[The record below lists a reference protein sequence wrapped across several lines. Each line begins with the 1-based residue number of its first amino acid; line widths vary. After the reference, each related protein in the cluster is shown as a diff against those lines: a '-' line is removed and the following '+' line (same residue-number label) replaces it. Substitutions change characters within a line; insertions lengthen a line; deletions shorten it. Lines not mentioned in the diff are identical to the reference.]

1 MDTRSKKFDRTFITK
16 PVAFILAVL
25 LAVFAVVFTLSKAVG
40 LKDSVDG
47 AGIYAEDVLR
57 GVDSG
62 DITRLWAFAN
72 ENRTVQTYA
81 LQRFLYG
88 DGSKKA
94 YETYQKKQQE
104 VSFDRVK
111 PVRETILQ
119 NCKGES
125 GHGSPAAIF
134 AYLRESLVTLR
145 KLDDHEKHVLP
156 DGQRLEVYDY
166 GVTLTLDND
175 DGEYDVEVYRYDD
188 GEFDDF
194 EDAPTEMY
202 TTTFA
207 DVTHPRRQ
215 SSNSDLN
222 YQSKSKTPKKIKD
235 QLQSGEIAVELCR
248 TRFVDSETSYDGYYA
263 LSVNE
268 DVLASRYNSSR
279 TNYGSPF
286 ASYETYLDAYDNARR
301 LTNAY
306 KNMQF
311 AVVDNKTGF
320 AVSNVEALDGK
331 TLTRDE
337 LRPFTKSEWNY
348 RIDLLTGELTLSDAA
363 ESDLR
368 KNAYLSSQSTLDF
381 LQPGEVNATLYVTFD
396 KTLSKSD
403 VFKDHLKNDATVY
416 FEIWQTLTVDLLC
429 LAGILICVIYLII
442 RAGRRANDDELHMMK
457 TDRIFTGLRTVLNLG
472 AAVGFGA
479 IAFCIVEYFFTEGVG
494 ARILMTTGVG
504 LCAAAVA
511 ALGLDWLLYLV
522 RHIKNGTL
530 FSNFFAVWLWKK
542 GRALLQKIKA
552 SLAARPKIVRD
563 LLNDILRRALFMAVL
578 PNIAVGILAVLFAGG
593 DRWGVTF
600 LLLLLLFAYDC
611 FLIGYI
617 CFYAYHLRTVI
628 AAVHRMREGD
638 MNVQIDTAK
647 MPPAVKAFA
656 DDVVELQRGLQTAVD
671 NALRDERTKTELI
684 TNVSHDLKT
693 PLTSIINYI
702 DLLQRCNIEDETA
715 REYLRVLGE
724 KSERLK
730 KLIEDLVE
738 ASKASAGA
746 VKTELT
752 TVSLNELAAQIAGEY
767 ADAFAERGLIL
778 ITQEAQENILVRA
791 DGKLSYRVLDNLM
804 GNIKKYAMP
813 GTRVYLTLEQKDGRG
828 ILTLRNISEQ
838 ALGIPVEELR
848 ERFVRGDRS
857 RSTEG
862 SGLGLSIAEDLC
874 RLQGAE
880 LSLSVD
886 GDLFTASV
894 GFQSAPSVTV
904 AQ

>member
-16 PVAFILAVL
+16 PVAFLLAVL
-25 LAVFAVVFTLSKAVG
+25 LAVFAVVFTLSKAVT

-156 DGQRLEVYDY
+156 DGQKLEVYDY

-175 DGEYDVEVYRYDD
+175 DGEYDVEVYQYDE
-188 GEFDDF
+188 GEFDEFD
-194 EDAPTEMY
+194 DAPTEMF

-207 DVTHPRRQ
+207 DVTHPQNLR
-215 SSNSDLN
+215 NGSDLN
-222 YQSKSKTPKKIKD
+222 YQSKSKTPKEIKE
-235 QLQSGEIAVELCR
+235 QLRDGEIAVELCR
-248 TRFVDSETSYDGYYA
+248 TRFVDSETTYDGYYA

-268 DVLASRYNSSR
+268 DVLGSRYRSSR

-331 TLTRDE
+331 TLTRDD

-348 RIDLLTGELTLSDAA
+348 RIDLLTGELTLSEGA
-363 ESDLR
+363 ENDIQ
-368 KNAYLSSQSTLDF
+368 KNVYLDDQSMLYF
-381 LQPGEVNATLYVTFD
+381 LQTGEVDATLYVTFD
-396 KTLSKSD
+396 KTVAKSD
-403 VFKDHLKNDATVY
+403 AFKEHLKNDATVY
-416 FEIWQTLTVDLLC
+416 FEIRKALTADLLC
-429 LAGILICVIYLII
+429 LLGILICTVYLII
-442 RAGRRANDDELHMMK
+442 RAGRRAGDDELHMMK

-479 IAFCIVEYFFTEGVG
+479 IAFCIVEYFFTGGVG

-563 LLNDILRRALFMAVL
+563 LLNDILRRVLLMGFL
-578 PNIAVGILAVLFAGG
+578 PNFVMGVLIVVAGYRPGRAVPLILMI
-593 DRWGVTF
+593 
-600 LLLLLLFAYDC
+600 FAYDV
-611 FLIGYI
+611 FLAFYI

-628 AAVHRMREGD
+628 AAVHQVRNGELH
-638 MNVQIDTAK
+638 VQIETSK

-693 PLTSIINYI
+693 PLTSIINYV

-778 ITQEAQENILVRA
+778 ITQETQENILVRA

-894 GFQSAPSVTV
+894 GFQSVPSVTV
-904 AQ
+904 AR

>member
-1 MDTRSKKFDRTFITK
+1 M
-16 PVAFILAVL
+16 
-25 LAVFAVVFTLSKAVG
+25 
-40 LKDSVDG
+40 
-47 AGIYAEDVLR
+47 
-57 GVDSG
+57 
-62 DITRLWAFAN
+62 
-72 ENRTVQTYA
+72 
-81 LQRFLYG
+81 LQG
-88 DGSKKA
+88 
-94 YETYQKKQQE
+94 
-104 VSFDRVK
+104 
-111 PVRETILQ
+111 
-119 NCKGES
+119 
-125 GHGSPAAIF
+125 
-134 AYLRESLVTLR
+134 R
-145 KLDDHEKHVLP
+145 KSCA
-156 DGQRLEVYDY
+156 
-166 GVTLTLDND
+166 TCS
-175 DGEYDVEVYRYDD
+175 
-188 GEFDDF
+188 
-194 EDAPTEMY
+194 
-202 TTTFA
+202 TTF
-207 DVTHPRRQ
+207 
-215 SSNSDLN
+215 
-222 YQSKSKTPKKIKD
+222 
-235 QLQSGEIAVELCR
+235 
-248 TRFVDSETSYDGYYA
+248 
-263 LSVNE
+263 
-268 DVLASRYNSSR
+268 
-279 TNYGSPF
+279 
-286 ASYETYLDAYDNARR
+286 
-301 LTNAY
+301 
-306 KNMQF
+306 
-311 AVVDNKTGF
+311 
-320 AVSNVEALDGK
+320 
-331 TLTRDE
+331 
-337 LRPFTKSEWNY
+337 
-348 RIDLLTGELTLSDAA
+348 
-363 ESDLR
+363 
-368 KNAYLSSQSTLDF
+368 
-381 LQPGEVNATLYVTFD
+381 
-396 KTLSKSD
+396 
-403 VFKDHLKNDATVY
+403 
-416 FEIWQTLTVDLLC
+416 
-429 LAGILICVIYLII
+429 CV
-442 RAGRRANDDELHMMK
+442 GR
-457 TDRIFTGLRTVLNLG
+457 
-472 AAVGFGA
+472 
-479 IAFCIVEYFFTEGVG
+479 C
-494 ARILMTTGVG
+494 
-504 LCAAAVA
+504 
-511 ALGLDWLLYLV
+511 
-522 RHIKNGTL
+522 
-530 FSNFFAVWLWKK
+530 
-542 GRALLQKIKA
+542 
-552 SLAARPKIVRD
+552 
-563 LLNDILRRALFMAVL
+563 
-578 PNIAVGILAVLFAGG
+578 VLFAGG

>member
-1 MDTRSKKFDRTFITK
+1 MDTKSKNFDRTFITK
-16 PVAFILAVL
+16 PVAFLLAVL
-25 LAVFAVVFTLSKAVG
+25 LAVFAVEFTLSKAVR

-47 AGIYAEDVLR
+47 AGSYVEDVLR
-57 GVDSG
+57 GVDRNE
-62 DITRLWAFAN
+62 ITRLWAFAN

-94 YETYQKKQQE
+94 FETYQKKQSE

-111 PVRETILQ
+111 PVRETILS

-134 AYLRESLVTLR
+134 AYLRESMVSLR

-156 DGQRLEVYDY
+156 DGQRLEIYDY
-166 GVTLTLDND
+166 GVVLALDNE
-175 DGEYDVEVYRYDD
+175 DGQFDVEVYQYDND
-188 GEFDDF
+188 EFD
-194 EDAPTEMY
+194 DAPTEMY

-207 DVTHPRRQ
+207 DVTHPSNQ
-215 SSNSDLN
+215 SNGSDLN
-222 YQSKSKTPKKIKD
+222 YQSKSKIPQEIKD
-235 QLQSGEIAVELCR
+235 QLRDGEIAVELCR
-248 TRFVDSETSYDGYYA
+248 TRYTDSGNTYDGYYA

-268 DVLASRYNSSR
+268 DVLTSRCKSAN

-286 ASYETYLDAYDNARR
+286 ASYENYLDAYDNTRR
-301 LTNAY
+301 LTDAY

-320 AVSNVEALDGK
+320 AVSNVKELDGK
-331 TLTRDE
+331 TLTRDD
-337 LRPFTKSEWNY
+337 LRPFTASEWNY
-348 RIDLLTGELTLSDAA
+348 RIDLLTGELTLSESA
-363 ESDLR
+363 ENDMHKNSYLDNQSMLR
-368 KNAYLSSQSTLDF
+368 F
-381 LQPGEVNATLYVTFD
+381 LQSGEVNVTLYVTFD
-396 KTLSKSD
+396 KTVSKSD
-403 VFKDHLKNDATVY
+403 AFKAHLNNYAAVY
-416 FEIWQTLTVDLLC
+416 SEIRQTLTVDLVC
-429 LAGILICVIYLII
+429 LLGILICTVYLII

-457 TDRIFTGLRTVLNLG
+457 TDKIFTLLRTVLNLG
-472 AAVGFGA
+472 AAVGFGG
-479 IAFCIVEYFFTEGVG
+479 IAFCIVEYFFDEGTAARLLMTVGVG
-494 ARILMTTGVG
+494 A
-504 LCAAAVA
+504 CAAAIA
-511 ALGLDWLLYLV
+511 ALLLDWVLYLA
-522 RHIKNGTL
+522 RNIKNGTL
-530 FSNFFAVWLWKK
+530 LSNFFVVWLWKK
-542 GRALLQKIKA
+542 GKALLAKTKA

-563 LLNDILRRALFMAVL
+563 LLNDILRRVLLMGFL
-578 PNIAVGILAVLFAGG
+578 PNFLMGLLIVLRLTIHRYSYGLAFFLILLI
-593 DRWGVTF
+593 
-600 LLLLLLFAYDC
+600 FAYDV
-611 FLIGYI
+611 FLAGYI

-628 AAVHRMREGD
+628 AAVHQVRDGD
-638 MNVQIDTAK
+638 LHVELDTSK
-647 MPPAVKAFA
+647 MPPPVKAFA
-656 DDVVELQRGLQTAVD
+656 DDVMDLQRGLQAAID

-693 PLTSIINYI
+693 PLTSIINYV
-702 DLLQRCNIEDETA
+702 DLLGRCEIEDETA
-715 REYLRVLGE
+715 KEYLAVLGE

-746 VKTELT
+746 VKVELT

-767 ADAFAERGLIL
+767 ADAFAARDLTL
-778 ITQEAQENILVRA
+778 ITQESDEPILVRA

-804 GNIKKYAMP
+804 GNVKKYAMP
-813 GTRVYLTLEQKDGRG
+813 GTRVYLSLERKDGRG
-828 ILTLRNISEQ
+828 VLTLRNVSEQ

-874 RLQGAE
+874 RLQGATLE
-880 LSLSVD
+880 LSVE

-894 GFQSAPSVTV
+894 AFPA
-904 AQ
+904 ADEA

>member
-25 LAVFAVVFTLSKAVG
+25 LAAFAVVFTLSKAVG

-62 DITRLWAFAN
+62 EITRLWAFAN

-94 YETYQKKQQE
+94 YETYQKNQRE
-104 VSFDRVK
+104 VSSDLMK
-111 PVRETILQ
+111 SVRETILQ

-166 GVTLTLDND
+166 GVMLTLDNE
-175 DGEYDVEVYRYDD
+175 DGQFDVEVYRYDTD
-188 GEFDDF
+188 EFDA
-194 EDAPTEMY
+194 APTEMY

-207 DVTHPRRQ
+207 DVTHPRTQ
-215 SSNSDLN
+215 SGSSDLN

-235 QLQSGEIAVELCR
+235 QLRSGEIAVELCR
-248 TRFVDSETSYDGYYA
+248 TRFVDSETTYDGYYA

-268 DVLASRYNSSR
+268 DVLASRYRSSR

-348 RIDLLTGELTLSDAA
+348 RIDLLTGELTLSEGA
-363 ESDLR
+363 ENDIQ
-368 KNAYLSSQSTLDF
+368 KNVYLNDQGMLYF
-381 LQPGEVNATLYVTFD
+381 LQTGEVDATLYVTFD
-396 KTLSKSD
+396 KTVAKSD
-403 VFKDHLKNDATVY
+403 AFKEHLKNDATVS
-416 FEIWQTLTVDLLC
+416 FEIRQALTADLLC
-429 LAGILICVIYLII
+429 LLGILICTVYLII

-472 AAVGFGA
+472 AAAGFGA

-494 ARILMTTGVG
+494 GRLLMTVGVG
-504 LCAAAVA
+504 LCAAATA

-530 FSNFFAVWLWKK
+530 LSNFFVVWLWKK

-563 LLNDILRRALFMAVL
+563 LLNDILRRVLLMGFL
-578 PNIAVGILAVLFAGG
+578 PNFVMGVLIVVLTAGYRPGRAVPLILMIFVY
-593 DRWGVTF
+593 DVF
-600 LLLLLLFAYDC
+600 LA
-611 FLIGYI
+611 GYI

-628 AAVHRMREGD
+628 TALHSMREGN
-638 MNVQIDTAK
+638 MAVTIDTAK

-656 DDVVELQRGLQTAVD
+656 DDVMDLQRGLQAAVEQ
-671 NALRDERTKTELI
+671 AIKDERTKTELI

-693 PLTSIINYI
+693 PLTSIINYV
-702 DLLQRCNIEDETA
+702 DLLGRCKIEDETA
-715 REYLRVLGE
+715 KEYLAVLSE

-746 VKTELT
+746 VKVELT
-752 TVSLNELAAQIAGEY
+752 TVSLGELAAQLLGEY
-767 ADAFAERGLIL
+767 ADEFAARELTVIEKGSGDP
-778 ITQEAQENILVRA
+778 ILVRA
-791 DGKLSYRVLDNLM
+791 DGKLSCRVLDNLM
-804 GNIKKYAMP
+804 ANIKKYAMP
-813 GTRVYLTLEQKDGRG
+813 GTRVYLTLERKNGNG
-828 ILTLRNISEQ
+828 VLTLRNISEQ
-838 ALGIPVEELR
+838 PLDISVEELR

-874 RLQGAE
+874 RLQGATLE
-880 LSLSVD
+880 LSVE

-894 GFQSAPSVTV
+894 AFLPADGK
-904 AQ
+904 